1 MKLNTGKKVKQTIIV
16 PILVSGLIA
25 NSIIPS
31 HVLASSTIEQQQE
44 FNVIVVYKNSN
55 GKEKIKTHA
64 VNVKQELDTLH
75 AVSVTLSHDGL
86 RTLQSD
92 PDIAYIQHDEEI
104 QLLSQGPL
112 PQWNVEAVNA
122 HKAWEEGFTGSGV
135 KVAVVDSGV
144 SLHPELNVK
153 ERISF
158 LENDPGTQNDE
169 SSPEDFDGHGT
180 HVAGIIAAKKGGGTI
195 GGRDVVGVSPD
206 VELYSLKVIDVQ
218 SGSILDLIKAIDW
231 SIENEMDIVNM
242 SLGLSSDSPLLRDAV
257 NRAYA
262 AGILLIGASGNDGVG
277 TPVNY
282 PANYD
287 SVIAVSSV
295 TQLKTISSF
304 SSTGQQVEFTAPG
317 SSIISTYKM
326 LPGQQGTY
334 EPLSGTSMAAPHVA
348 GFLALLKQKNPH
360 MSASEL
366 REELQWYVDDL
377 GDEGRDELFG
387 YGFINYLALDTE
399 PPANITNLLT
409 SSVSDQSISLSW
421 TNPTDE
427 DFEKAL
433 ISLNDE
439 MIGETTGNTFTIHEL
454 LPDTEYQIVI
464 SSTDKR
470 GNKSDGVL
478 LVVQTLASSIEE
490 SAEETEQPVGEPIQ
504 EDEETQTIT
513 LEEINH
519 FQVSSKTSHSISVEW
534 SNPDHVDFE
543 KVNLYLNGELTSE
556 VSYPNTS
563 YTFSQLASSTQ
574 YAITAKAVYA
584 GSESEGIR
592 ITVETEP
599 LHNEN
604 VEDETDNPSR
614 DNDNDQNN
622 NNDGRIEEDRDDEEA
637 DSPSNDNDN
646 DQNNNDDGRI
656 EEDQD
661 DEEADSPSDDN
672 DDDEDNN
679 DDGRL
684 EEDRDDEEADS
695 PSNDND
701 NDQNNNDD
709 GRIEEDQDDE
719 EADSPSNDNDD
730 DEDNNDDGRLEED
743 GDEANSE
750 PPTNND
756 DNTENV
762 ENNPSLPVP
771 ESETDNEQN
780 HEIPVPTEVMK
791 LHLPYGINMLVR
803 TFKEAAFELGGIMG
817 TRVLDSQGNDVD
829 GNRDMEDG
837 FIVIQNGRAYI
848 IEIVRYEL
856 DSSPVQQPSHGVPAP
871 PNPNVTKPKP
881 STPVKAPVNAK
892 PIKVPSKPS
901 VEKPKQKQEQIATT
915 GPKQSKQK
923 KVQPIKQPTV
933 TKVVNTPQRTPL
945 TSSTESIALSPVSD
959 TRFEIEKIAQLSGT
973 TISSLTDEEAIQA
986 IRLDIQKKKEDK
998 MLAIADLLGVSVDEL
1013 DNGTTKELM
1022 ERLKDQKQSLLVEIA
1037 EKVNVSVEGLSFNE
1051 AISFIKKQLQETV
1064 QIRIEDLASKLDV
1077 SIIGL
1082 TPNEALTII
1091 KEAVKGE

>member
-25 NSIIPS
+25 NSIIPT

-55 GKEKIKTHA
+55 GKEKIKAHA
-64 VNVKQELDTLH
+64 LTVKQELDTLH

-86 RTLQSD
+86 HTLQRD

-122 HKAWEEGFTGSGV
+122 HKAWEEGFTGAGV

-144 SLHPELNVK
+144 SLHPELNVI

-180 HVAGIIAAKKGGGTI
+180 HVAGIIAAKKGGGTM
-195 GGRDVVGVSPD
+195 GGRDIVGVSPD
-206 VELYSLKVIDVQ
+206 VELYSLKVVDVA

-231 SIENEMDIVNM
+231 SIENDMDIVNM

-262 AGILLIGASGNDGVG
+262 AGIILIGASGNDGVG

-282 PANYD
+282 PANYE

-295 TQLKTISSF
+295 TQSKTISDF

-317 SSIISTYKM
+317 SSIISTSKM

-334 EPLSGTSMAAPHVA
+334 ANLSGTSMAAPHVA

-377 GDEGRDELFG
+377 GEEGRDELFG

-399 PPANITNLLT
+399 PPANITNLQT

-439 MIGETTGNTFTIHEL
+439 MIGETTENTFTIHEL

-464 SSTDKR
+464 STTDKR

-478 LVVQTLASSIEE
+478 LVVQTLASSDEE
-490 SAEETEQPVGEPIQ
+490 NAEEPEQPVEEPIQ
-504 EDEETQTIT
+504 VDEEPQTIT

-519 FQVSSKTSHSISVEW
+519 FQVSNKTSDSISVEW
-534 SNPDHVDFE
+534 LNPNHVDFE

-556 VSYPNTS
+556 VSYPNSS
-563 YTFSQLASSTQ
+563 YTFSQLASSNQ

-584 GSESEGIR
+584 GSESEGIT

-604 VEDETDNPSR
+604 VEDESDNPSR
-614 DNDNDQNN
+614 
-622 NNDGRIEEDRDDEEA
+622 
-637 DSPSNDNDN
+637 DNDN

-656 EEDQD
+656 EDDQD
-661 DEEADSPSDDN
+661 DVDS
-672 DDDEDNN
+672 
-679 DDGRL
+679 
-684 EEDRDDEEADS
+684 
-695 PSNDND
+695 
-701 NDQNNNDD
+701 
-709 GRIEEDQDDE
+709 
-719 EADSPSNDNDD
+719 DSPSNDNDD
-730 DEDNNDDGRLEED
+730 DQDEVESDIPSNDSGNEQ
-743 GDEANSE
+743 
-750 PPTNND
+750 
-756 DNTENV
+756 DNT
-762 ENNPSLPVP
+762 
-771 ESETDNEQN
+771 DDEQN

-829 GNRDMEDG
+829 GNRDMENG

-856 DSSPVQQPSHGVPAP
+856 ENQPVQQPGHGATP
-871 PNPNVTKPKP
+871 PPSPNVTKPKP
-881 STPVKAPVNAK
+881 STPVKAPVNTK

-901 VEKPKQKQEQIATT
+901 VEKPKQKQEQIVTT
-915 GPKQSKQK
+915 GPKESKQK
-923 KVQPIKQPTV
+923 KVQPVKQPTV

-945 TSSTESIALSPVSD
+945 LSSTESIALSPVSD
-959 TRFEIEKIAQLSGT
+959 KRFNIEKVAQLSGT

-1013 DNGTTKELM
+1013 DNGTTIELM
-1022 ERLKDQKQSLLVEIA
+1022 EKLKHQKQSLLLEIA
-1037 EKVNVSVEGLSFNE
+1037 EKVNVSVEGLPFQE
-1051 AISFIKKQLQETV
+1051 AISFIKKQIQDTIQTRL
-1064 QIRIEDLASKLDV
+1064 EDLASKLDV

-1082 TPNEALTII
+1082 TPSEAISKI